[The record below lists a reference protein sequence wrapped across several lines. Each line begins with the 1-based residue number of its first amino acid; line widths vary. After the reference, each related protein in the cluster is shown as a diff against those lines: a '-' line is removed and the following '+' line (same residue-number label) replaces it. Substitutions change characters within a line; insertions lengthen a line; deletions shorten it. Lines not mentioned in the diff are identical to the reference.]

1 MNNFFEIR
9 FLRLSKNHSSRDTLS
24 LNLNLIYPVCRN
36 PNGQWDEVGL
46 AEFRALLKEGEQS
59 ERALEATIYSVVE
72 ADRRPNRFLINLT
85 SLAIFNQE
93 GDKIGLLFF

>member
-1 MNNFFEIR
+1 M
-9 FLRLSKNHSSRDTLS
+9 
-24 LNLNLIYPVCRN
+24 CRN

-72 ADRRPNRFLINLT
+72 ADRRPNRFLVNLA
-85 SLAIFNQE
+85 SLALFNQE
-93 GDKIGLLFF
+93 GDKIGWLFFSIYFCGFV